1 MLNRR
6 FNIVGIV
13 FTVLVTAGFLW
24 AAWQW
29 FNRYNWPPPL
39 SVEDMQRNEAQA
51 FTHLQQIARAQERYK
66 DVDWDGNGRTTYAQ
80 FPAHL
85 WISVNADNEQIPVKL
100 ISRELGF
107 AMGPAEAID
116 GYYFRNFET
125 RESLKT
131 GTIQRLDDEKE
142 WAMACIP
149 AIYQKTGILLFLAD
163 SSGQIVVKEARNM
176 PAHYPADPLAEHW
189 TPVTTLQELKE
200 IQATLSYTL
209 HD

>member
-1 MLNRR
+1 
-6 FNIVGIV
+6 
-13 FTVLVTAGFLW
+13 
-24 AAWQW
+24 
-29 FNRYNWPPPL
+29 
-39 SVEDMQRNEAQA
+39 MQHNEAQA
-51 FTHLQQIARAQERYK
+51 FKHLQQIAQAQERYK
-66 DVDWDGNGRTTYAQ
+66 NVDWDENGSKTYAQ

-85 WISVNADNEQIPVKL
+85 WISVNTDNEQIPVKL

-149 AIYQKTGILLFLAD
+149 AIYQKTGTLLFLAN
-163 SSGQIVVKEARNM
+163 SSGQIIVKESRNM
-176 PAHYPADPLAEHW
+176 PIHYPADPFAENW

-200 IQATLSYTL
+200 IQATLSYTPN
-209 HD
+209 D